1 MHPGHA
7 SGFGGLDTDGAVF
20 EDHAVFGRDGHKF
33 CGKEE
38 WFGMRFSAFVVLGAD
53 DRLEKG
59 ANAEHIERGF
69 DEFPM
74 AIEEP
79 R

>member
-1 MHPGHA
+1 
-7 SGFGGLDTDGAVF
+7 
-20 EDHAVFGRDGHKF
+20 
-33 CGKEE
+33 
-38 WFGMRFSAFVVLGAD
+38 MRFSAFVVLGAD